1 MKRWMVL
8 MVLLWMTTSASAWW
22 PRGHGILTRAAVET
36 LPHDYPAF
44 MKAGVG
50 MIAHAS
56 VDPDVAKN
64 RATLSLEKAIHPIHY
79 FNAELVEGKMLPL
92 SRYEFERMC
101 AELGKKVE
109 QVGLLP
115 YATAEATDQLT
126 LALAE
131 YRKWPE
137 HPYIQA
143 KCLLYAGV
151 VAHFAQ
157 ELCQPLNLTIYW
169 NGRGEDGTPQN
180 SRIHE
185 NIDGLIQNMELKSS
199 VIAADL
205 KPEAADSLMGAI
217 VGQIAESRKHI
228 DQALTLDQYVSP
240 KGADYKSEVA
250 VQKFTIQQAREAAR
264 FTAVLYLT
272 AWKKSAAV
280 RLPGWIDRGEMDHF
294 GRQ

>member
-1 MKRWMVL
+1 MKRWMVVI
-8 MVLLWMTTSASAWW
+8 VLLLMTTSTSAWW
-22 PRGHGILTRAAVET
+22 PRGHGILTRAAIET
-36 LPHDYPAF
+36 LPNDFPAF
-44 MKAGVG
+44 IKAGVG
-50 MIAHAS
+50 MVAHAS

-64 RATLSLEKAIHPIHY
+64 RATTSLEKAGHPIHY
-79 FNAELVEGKMLPL
+79 FNAELVAGKTLPI
-92 SRYEFERMC
+92 SRYEFERLC
-101 AELGKKVE
+101 AEGNQKVE

-126 LALAE
+126 LAFAE

-143 KCLLYAGV
+143 KCLLYAGI

-169 NGRGEDGTPQN
+169 NGRGEDGKPKNT
-180 SRIHE
+180 RIHE
-185 NIDGLIQNMELKSS
+185 NIDGLIQNMDLKPS

-217 VGQIAESRKHI
+217 VGQLTESRKHI
-228 DQALTLDQYVSP
+228 DQALALDKYVSP
-240 KGADYKSEVA
+240 KDADYKNEA
-250 VQKFTIQQAREAAR
+250 DVQKFAIQQAREAAR

-272 AWKKSAAV
+272 AWEKSASV
-280 RLPGWIDRGEMDHF
+280 RLPGWIDRGDMDHF